1 MLPGSLFYFLGA
13 FQFKTCTIPP
23 LFPFPFFFWF
33 GLTEGHEEEVEEEVE
48 VLEGRGVFLFGF
60 LGFIFLLLECLFV
73 RSEVLS
79 IV

>member
-1 MLPGSLFYFLGA
+1 
-13 FQFKTCTIPP
+13 
-23 LFPFPFFFWF
+23 
-33 GLTEGHEEEVEEEVE
+33 LTEGHEEEVEEEVE